1 MRGHQKLTDTEKNSD
16 TGLTRKKPVRIND
29 GFVKAL
35 QKPDKGNRISFD
47 SQLSGFGV
55 RITANGHIAF
65 VQNYMFKGRERR
77 ITIGSYPTWSVA
89 AARRRSAEIK
99 YEIAR
104 GVDPLEDRSRARH
117 APTVKEMFDRYE
129 RDYMPKLAQR
139 SAQDQRSMFLK
150 SILPRLGSKKVED
163 VTFNDCEALHR
174 YLSKDR
180 PLRANRVIEVLR
192 RAFNLAVKWGWLERN
207 PASGIEKNQEQK
219 RERYLSADEIKRLLG
234 ELDRHRQKTSCDAI
248 RFILFTGCRR
258 GEALNATWDQFDPDL
273 RIWTKQAATTKQR
286 RIHRVPVP
294 QAVTALLQRRRSDT
308 ASKFVFESTTGRAIT
323 DIKKT
328 WASVTKAANIQNA
341 RIHDLR
347 HTYASIAV
355 SQGQTLPVIGALLG
369 HTQPQTTLRYAHL
382 YDEPLMRA
390 TELVSL
396 KLKDD

>member
-150 SILPRLGSKKVED
+150 SILPRLGSKK
-163 VTFNDCEALHR
+163 
-174 YLSKDR
+174 SK
-180 PLRANRVIEVLR
+180 
-192 RAFNLAVKWGWLERN
+192 
-207 PASGIEKNQEQK
+207 
-219 RERYLSADEIKRLLG
+219 
-234 ELDRHRQKTSCDAI
+234 T
-248 RFILFTGCRR
+248 
-258 GEALNATWDQFDPDL
+258 
-273 RIWTKQAATTKQR
+273 
-286 RIHRVPVP
+286 
-294 QAVTALLQRRRSDT
+294 
-308 ASKFVFESTTGRAIT
+308 
-323 DIKKT
+323 
-328 WASVTKAANIQNA
+328 
-341 RIHDLR
+341 
-347 HTYASIAV
+347 
-355 SQGQTLPVIGALLG
+355 
-369 HTQPQTTLRYAHL
+369 
-382 YDEPLMRA
+382 
-390 TELVSL
+390 
-396 KLKDD
+396 